1 MEKGI
6 NKQSFPQ
13 NGISIYSTFCEL
25 LKLNSL
31 EMIEMC
37 FDWPNWTY
45 FFIQIFSLRKKNM
58 EVIFFILVL
67 RHSSISGGGEIAK
80 KKNKESLFFTQG

>member
-6 NKQSFPQ
+6 NKQSEKLAFPQ

-31 EMIEMC
+31 EMFEMC
-37 FDWPNWTY
+37 FD
-45 FFIQIFSLRKKNM
+45 
-58 EVIFFILVL
+58 
-67 RHSSISGGGEIAK
+67 
-80 KKNKESLFFTQG
+80 